1 MNRQEERKRL
11 FIDEDKLKNSRINQF
26 IDKQYDKDVFNHGN
40 DVYQEYQR
48 QEQKNSL
55 FTLEKQKEEKAMA
68 KLRSDREREEAYQNR
83 LLF

>member
-1 MNRQEERKRL
+1 MVLQGRMNRQEERKRL

-40 DVYQEYQR
+40 DLYQEYQR

-68 KLRSDREREEAYQNR
+68 KMRSDREK
-83 LLF
+83 

>member
-40 DVYQEYQR
+40 DLYQEYQR

-68 KLRSDREREEAYQNR
+68 KMRSDREK
-83 LLF
+83 